1 MSYRQFQEKTI
12 LLGTQSSGK
21 IREFETLLAP
31 LGIEVTFLKD
41 TSIKDPEETGIT
53 FLENALLKAHY
64 YAKAFNLPTLA
75 DDSGLC
81 IEALDQKPGV
91 YTKRFIEELGGGDI
105 AFAKLEAM
113 LKGQSKKAS
122 MHCVLA
128 IAWPDGYADSFEG
141 ICEGSLVFP
150 PRHLPSGESGFGVD
164 PIFIPQGH
172 DKTFSEDITHKQKV
186 SHRKRAL
193 DLLFKGCFSK

>member
-1 MSYRQFQEKTI
+1 MSYRQFQDKKL

-21 IREFETLLAP
+21 IREFETLLDPFGVA
-31 LGIEVTFLKD
+31 ITSLKD
-41 TSIKDPEETGIT
+41 NKIEDPEETGVT
-53 FLENALLKAHY
+53 FLDNALLKAHY
-64 YAKAFNLPTLA
+64 YAKAFNLPVLA

-91 YTKRFIEELGGGDI
+91 YTKRFLAELGGGDV
-105 AFAKLEAM
+105 AFAKLES
-113 LKGQSKKAS
+113 LLDGQSKKAS

-128 IAWPDGYADSFEG
+128 LAWPDGHTESFEG

-150 PRHLPSGESGFGVD
+150 PRHLPSGETGFGVD

-172 DKTFSEDITHKQKV
+172 DKTFSEDVAYKQKV
-186 SHRKRAL
+186 SHRKQAL
-193 DLLFKGCFSK
+193 DLLLNGCFS